1 LTIHC
6 SICGKADH
14 NKKDHQTYV
23 DSQLE
28 KMTMGIVGE
37 DEKID
42 ILEILE
48 VLF

>member
-1 LTIHC
+1 
-6 SICGKADH
+6 
-14 NKKDHQTYV
+14 V

-42 ILEILE
+42 IPEILE